1 MWYPY
6 YFSKLGY
13 MTMGAFISMVP
24 SIGILLGSIVIGF
37 LVKKFDLSEKWTVSV
52 CIACMALA
60 QVALCFLE
68 L

>member
-1 MWYPY
+1 
-6 YFSKLGY
+6 